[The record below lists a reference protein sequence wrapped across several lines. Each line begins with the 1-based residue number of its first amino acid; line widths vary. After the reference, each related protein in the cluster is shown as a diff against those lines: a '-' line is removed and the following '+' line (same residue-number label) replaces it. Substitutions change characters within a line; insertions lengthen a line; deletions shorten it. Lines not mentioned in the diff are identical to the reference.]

1 MSSDIFFFFNG
12 IIITVDENF
21 SIFDSFAFLD
31 GKILSVGLKS
41 DVESFLKKNYPEH
54 TIKESDLLGKTVVP
68 GFIDS
73 HMHPVMGIYFK
84 TQIQLTN
91 IKSFEELN
99 TAFDEVIPT
108 KKNDEWILGLDFL
121 EQNFTNPNERRF
133 PTITEL
139 DNISLTHP
147 IVIMRHDGHS
157 CFTNSRG
164 LELIGLSKE
173 TLDRFKTDSGRV
185 ETDENGNPTG
195 VLTEAATSF
204 VIDQIPTP
212 NFDNFMKAGLEYSA
226 EMASLGITTLGA
238 IVQTTEEGPSGK
250 TGSFE
255 FPIIQMLI
263 RENKLLQDYVFYMI
277 TRNPKKLVR
286 YKKNIEKLDNGRNQ
300 YVMGGIK
307 RFFDGS
313 IGSRTAYLSSPFT
326 DGPPNNYGYLVHEEE
341 ELFEQLKIAYE
352 LGFHLI
358 SHAIGDRANQVL
370 VYMYKKIKEQS
381 LAPKPDPIMRIEHA
395 SILTEQLLQ
404 DIHDTGIMISS
415 QPAFIESEYSW
426 LKLRLGEERSKLT
439 YPFKSIMEK
448 GILLAGAS
456 DSPVENPNILNA
468 INITM
473 HRHSFIPEECLT
485 IHQALK
491 LFTINA
497 AISLGQGNIKGSL
510 EIGKY
515 ADFVILDRNI
525 LESNAKEIKKIEV
538 LETYRRGTRIFEKK

>member
-21 SIFDSFAFLD
+21 SIFNSFAFLD
-31 GKILSVGLKS
+31 GKILSVGTKS
-41 DVESFLKKNYPEH
+41 DVEIFLEKNYPEH
-54 TIKESDLLGKTVVP
+54 SIKERDLLGKTVVP

-73 HMHPVMGIYFK
+73 HMHLVMGIYFK

-91 IKSFEELN
+91 IKSFEQLKN
-99 TAFDEVIPT
+99 AFEKVIPS
-108 KKNDEWILGLDFL
+108 KNNDEWILGLDFL
-121 EQNFTNPNERRF
+121 EQKMSNPKERRF

-139 DNISLTHP
+139 DDISLTHP

-173 TLDRFKTDSGRV
+173 TLHDFKTDSGRV
-185 ETDENGNPTG
+185 ETDDQGNPTG

-204 VIDQIPTP
+204 VIDHIPTP
-212 NFDNFMKAGLEYSA
+212 NFDIFMEAGLKYSE
-226 EMASLGITTLGA
+226 EMASLGITTLGV

-255 FPIIQMLI
+255 FPIMQMLI

-277 TRNPKKLVR
+277 TSLPKKLVR

-300 YVMGGIK
+300 FVIGGIK

-326 DGPPNNYGYLVHEEE
+326 DGPPNNYGYLVHKEE
-341 ELFEQLKIAYE
+341 ELFEQLKLANK

-358 SHAIGDRANQVL
+358 CHAIGDKANRVL
-370 VYMYKKIKEQS
+370 VDIYKKIKEQ
-381 LAPKPDPIMRIEHA
+381 APNSDSNPVMRIEHA
-395 SILTEQLLQ
+395 SILTEQLLK
-404 DIHDTGIMISS
+404 DIRDTGIMISS

-426 LKLRLGEERSKLT
+426 LRLRLGEERSKLT

-448 GILLAGAS
+448 GIVLAGAS

-468 INITM
+468 ISITM
-473 HRHSFIPEECLT
+473 HRHNFIPEECLT
-485 IHQALK
+485 VHHALK
-491 LFTINA
+491 MFTINA

-515 ADFVILDRNI
+515 ADFVILDRDI